1 MASKRRSLSLV
12 EPTTLS
18 LSLSKLPLLQRMAS
32 NDNDKR
38 KMEEEVE
45 SSMARKLLQHT
56 DDDGGDDG
64 SFDSSDSL
72 EEESLEEEVSSEE
85 MSMNQLDTIF
95 MLCVIFTSL
104 CVDIIY
110 LSMCFPFSKKIS
122 FYV

>member
-72 EEESLEEEVSSEE
+72 EEEVSSEE